1 MSLLHFQIGGTE
13 HEFARVEVLGSNGDG
28 WLPSRVTVR
37 AGSFHGEF
45 PSDLDVWAFARF
57 AAELRTL
64 YESLKGSASFSS
76 YEKQLELT
84 LVGDGLGHVRVKGE
98 AMDYAGTGNKLT
110 FHLEID
116 QTELP
121 ALLRDLGAISAAYP
135 PVAA

>member
-1 MSLLHFQIGGTE
+1 MPHLGFKIGGTD
-13 HEFARVEVLGSNGDG
+13 HEFVRVEVVGSNGDG
-28 WLPSRVTVR
+28 WLPSRISVR
-37 AGSFHGEF
+37 AGSFQGEY

-57 AAELRTL
+57 AAELRVL
-64 YESLKGSASFSS
+64 YESLKGTASFSS

-98 AMDYAGTGNKLT
+98 AMDYAGTGNKLN

-116 QTELP
+116 QTEIP
-121 ALLRDLGAISAAYP
+121 ALLQDLGEISAAYP